1 MKKHMLSPAAF
12 FIVLLLLSGCG
23 QSGDLYLPEDPETE
37 TAISGADEQQ
47 PETEKNSQD
56 DDSQDQP

>member
-1 MKKHMLSPAAF
+1 MEKHKLSPAAF

-37 TAISGADEQQ
+37 RAISGADEHQ
-47 PETEKNSQD
+47 PETEKDSQD